1 MMLSTERTKLFAGR
15 ACRTK
20 RTTRAGRV
28 TVRIT
33 KMIPQE
39 MIAHEP
45 SARLLE
51 VLLDGGNVLPGNGG
65 FVHVWVEIEHL
76 LEVLEGGIELG
87 DAAGVDGLG
96 HEGESKGVVGEGVFG
111 IVGERLLAIGDGGI
125 EIGGLALAFA
135 HAVPGHVVV
144 VVPDVAF
151 GDALLAAHA
160 DQRAEHVVI
169 QLTGELTVEIA
180 ELEVFVIDRA
190 GFGELTAEAQ
200 AIGQPEMRLGGLR
213 VDPDGFPSRISGWP
227 IAVSYTHL

>member
-20 RTTRAGRV
+20 TTTRAGRV
-28 TVRIT
+28 SVRIR
-33 KMIPQE
+33 KMIAQE
-39 MIAHEP
+39 L

-96 HEGESKGVVGEGVFG
+96 HEGETKGVVGEGVFG

-135 HAVPGHVVV
+135 H
-144 VVPDVAF
+144 
-151 GDALLAAHA
+151 
-160 DQRAEHVVI
+160 
-169 QLTGELTVEIA
+169 
-180 ELEVFVIDRA
+180 
-190 GFGELTAEAQ
+190 
-200 AIGQPEMRLGGLR
+200 
-213 VDPDGFPSRISGWP
+213 
-227 IAVSYTHL
+227 